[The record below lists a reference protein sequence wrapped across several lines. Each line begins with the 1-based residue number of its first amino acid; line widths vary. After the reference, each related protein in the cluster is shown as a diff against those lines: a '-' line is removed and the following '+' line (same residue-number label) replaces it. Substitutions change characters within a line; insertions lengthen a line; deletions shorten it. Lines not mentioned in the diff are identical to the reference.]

1 VKLFAT
7 RHSHA
12 ELYVHAVWTTKH
24 RASVLD
30 RALLG
35 RLSAQAVD
43 TAHTLGAAVLAFGGT
58 PDHLHVLL
66 RYRPDLSASTL
77 VRGIKAALT
86 RSIRREFSELPDF
99 AWQTGYGAFSVGAS
113 ELDRVAA
120 YVANQERH
128 HANGTLRLGWEYEE

>member
-1 VKLFAT
+1 MKLFAT

-24 RASVLD
+24 RVAVLD
-30 RALLG
+30 RSLLV

-43 TAHTLGAAVLAFGGT
+43 TAHTLGAAVLAFGGMS
-58 PDHLHVLL
+58 DHLHVLL
-66 RYRPDLSASTL
+66 RHRPDLSASTL
-77 VRGIKAALT
+77 VRGIKAAST
-86 RSIRREFSELPDF
+86 RVIRREVPELPDF

-120 YVANQERH
+120 YVGNQARH
-128 HANGTLRLGWEYEE
+128 HANGTLQLGWEHEE